1 MITLPVPAGSM
12 LRVSASLSQLISRSH
27 SVMPAGS
34 TSKESIRSLSSRRAS
49 SSSGV
54 QGMVIDQLPVGAGEL
69 VDPGTDRVGRDWVAA
84 AAGKCPGVLATV
96 RAGLAVRVGPV
107 VRSVLDSEER

>member
-54 QGMVIDQLPVGAGEL
+54 QGMVIDQLPVVAGEL
-69 VDPGTDRVGRDWVAA
+69 VDPGTGRDGRDWVAA
-84 AAGKCPGVLATV
+84 AAGNDPADVATV
-96 RAGLAVRVGPV
+96 RSGPDGRVFQF
-107 VRSVLDSEER
+107 

>member
-54 QGMVIDQLPVGAGEL
+54 QGMVIDQLPVDAVDAGEL
-69 VDPGTDRVGRDWVAA
+69 VDPGTGRVGRDWVAA
-84 AAGKCPGVLATV
+84 AAGKYPGVLATV
-96 RAGLAVRVGPV
+96 R
-107 VRSVLDSEER
+107 

>member
-1 MITLPVPAGSM
+1 MITLPVPAESM

-54 QGMVIDQLPVGAGEL
+54 QGMVIDQLPVDAEEL
-69 VDPGTDRVGRDWVAA
+69 VGPGRDRVGRDWVAA
-84 AAGKCPGVLATV
+84 EVGRYSEALATV
-96 RAGLAVRVGPV
+96 RAGQAVRRGQGLHSGPG
-107 VRSVLDSEER
+107 